1 MNKTDLR
8 MRLALYGKVLQVANI
23 LLINQH
29 IKEKKSPNEKLT
41 FRKKKNELEL
51 WLNSKDTQKS
61 YIF

>member
-51 WLNSKDTQKS
+51 RLNSKDT
-61 YIF
+61 